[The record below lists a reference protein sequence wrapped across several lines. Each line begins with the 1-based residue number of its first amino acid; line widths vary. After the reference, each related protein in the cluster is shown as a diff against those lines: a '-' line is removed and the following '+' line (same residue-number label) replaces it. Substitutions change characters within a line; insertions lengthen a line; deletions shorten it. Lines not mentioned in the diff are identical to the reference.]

1 MKKALKRIYMILGA
15 WALVLLCPVV
25 CCESQ
30 VLRTHQNVDISDGSK
45 FTRYTYW
52 RGQLD
57 DVFVIQRGIPKDY
70 FIVEDNIVPIPC
82 NLKNGDEL
90 YDLEGNYFGYIKVLK
105 DGNIELR
112 NCSRKSAMNG
122 VYKAVSSKARV
133 K

>member
-30 VLRTHQNVDISDGSK
+30 VLRTHQNVDISDGSM

-57 DVFVIQRGIPKDY
+57 DVFAISRGIPKDY
-70 FIVEDNIVPIPC
+70 FIIEDNNVSIPAY
-82 NLKNGDEL
+82 LRNGDEL
-90 YDLEGNYFGYIKVLK
+90 YDYEGNFLVILK
-105 DGNIELR
+105 CLR
-112 NCSRKSAMNG
+112 MVILN
-122 VYKAVSSKARV
+122 
-133 K
+133 